1 MARLEP
7 WHVQVAQ
14 DHKDKDASG
23 LGKPSR
29 LVAAEKKRTMTVG
42 KGLSATERLRQGS
55 APRKGAKRDAAEALL
70 DDL

>member
-1 MARLEP
+1 M
-7 WHVQVAQ
+7 QVAQ

-29 LVAAEKKRTMTVG
+29 LAAEKKRPMTVG

-55 APRKGAKRDAAEALL
+55 APRKAARRDAVEALL